1 MPFIRAKTRG
11 MGVPPDLH
19 VRGMD
24 AFKTALLKDE
34 IKTLSLG
41 DAIAHVRANSRA
53 DRFLLPSF
61 YKYITT
67 HYPEETKTLK
77 GLMEFSDLTK
87 PADWYKEARRMQRKI
102 ILHLGPT
109 NSGKTYAALKRLEE
123 CTAGIYCG
131 PLRLLAHEVYERFN
145 SKGVPCNLLTGE
157 ERRESDGVQKYA
169 ATVEMAPLNRKFEV
183 AVLDEIQ
190 MIGDEQRG
198 WAWAQGVLGIQ
209 ADEIHL
215 CGEPTIIPLIMEMAK
230 DTGDT
235 VEINRYE
242 RLTELKVS
250 DNGLGGKLTS
260 LKRGDCVVTFSRQN
274 IFALK
279 RAIEQ
284 QTSMRAAVIYGSLP
298 PETRAEQAKQFND
311 PNGPY
316 DVLVAS
322 DAIGMGLNLNIGRMV
337 FECVA
342 KFDGKEVKN
351 LSISQTKQIAGRAGR
366 FGTVY
371 TCGEVCTLDDADM
384 KTMKRLYDAAAP
396 SVLAAGLAPSLEQI
410 EIFAK
415 YLPKEPLSA
424 LLERFQ
430 DLANL
435 GGRYFLCNLDAQRK
449 IAEFIESVPLT
460 LRDRYTFILAPVD
473 LRNPEMATQMRRFA
487 EAQSEGL
494 ECHLDDCV
502 ILGDQ
507 PPQSIDELKDL
518 EAQHRLIILYMWLS
532 QRFPETF
539 TDSDSAHHLK
549 RRCEALIDRG
559 LAGLKFE
566 RKKKLTG
573 AAKKAAREEKARAKA
588 AAAAAEAL
596 AIDIPPENAVP
607 PAAESMIQKHVLNQ
621 PTKNTDRY

>member
-1 MPFIRAKTRG
+1 
-11 MGVPPDLH
+11 
-19 VRGMD
+19 
-24 AFKTALLKDE
+24 
-34 IKTLSLG
+34 
-41 DAIAHVRANSRA
+41 
-53 DRFLLPSF
+53 
-61 YKYITT
+61 
-67 HYPEETKTLK
+67 
-77 GLMEFSDLTK
+77 MEFSDLTK

-518 EAQHRLIILYMWLS
+518 EAQHRLIILYMWL
-532 QRFPETF
+532 
-539 TDSDSAHHLK
+539 
-549 RRCEALIDRG
+549 
-559 LAGLKFE
+559 
-566 RKKKLTG
+566 
-573 AAKKAAREEKARAKA
+573 
-588 AAAAAEAL
+588 
-596 AIDIPPENAVP
+596 
-607 PAAESMIQKHVLNQ
+607 
-621 PTKNTDRY
+621 RYI